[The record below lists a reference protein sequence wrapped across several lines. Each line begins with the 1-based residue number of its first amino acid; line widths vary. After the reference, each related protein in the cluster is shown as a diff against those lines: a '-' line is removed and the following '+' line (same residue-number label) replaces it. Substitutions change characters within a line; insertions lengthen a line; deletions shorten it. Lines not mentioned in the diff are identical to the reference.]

1 MNKEKFNEL
10 LSEYLKENYLKYEP
24 RKIISNQEED
34 HILYDRLPH
43 SIFNSAALDGLIK
56 SNYVDTDSWKEIAKI
71 VDSKGMKDSDLYNK
85 AGIDRRK
92 FSKFRN
98 GETKL
103 TKKEYMAMAIA
114 LELSIEETEKI
125 LSYAGFAFSN
135 NSYFDLVVKFCIQNG
150 NYNFD
155 DINTHLAEYDCKKYF
170 L

>member
-10 LSEYLKENYLKYEP
+10 LSEYIKENYLKYEP
-24 RKIISNQEED
+24 RKIIQNQEENG
-34 HILYDRLPH
+34 ILFDRLPCN
-43 SIFNSAALDGLIK
+43 IFNSATLDGLIK

-85 AGIDRRK
+85 ARIDRRK

-135 NSYFDLVVKFCIQNG
+135 NSYFDLIVKFCIQNG